1 MTMIDIKEE
10 IIKTDVLIIGGGLA
24 GSFAA
29 IKAKEQDPDAEV
41 LVLEQGVAGF
51 HGRASYGTNIMRCV
65 LPEDDHDYA
74 LWGSVMQTDYMVDQ
88 EYALGCINE
97 SYDIINEILEVGG
110 NYDRGWDGKIKW
122 MKMVTDVAG
131 FYQRQ
136 AIWNPFGSYKHVN
149 KIVGKAKAL
158 GAAYRDRTLVTEL
171 LTKDGKCVGA
181 VGLDSRDGT
190 FLIFKAKAVV
200 LATADYHAA
209 GCNTVSFTGDGM
221 AMALRAGAELRGMEF
236 GRICF
241 GAIWP
246 SYGEQMVSAN
256 ERMARTFRNTEEVKQ
271 RIVNALGEEFVEKY
285 EWTRVR
291 PDRMNGGPTW
301 KNYMP
306 AIFREMQ
313 EGRGPCFLD
322 MGGAVFEIGF
332 SQRAS
337 AQTGGVMIDRFTHT
351 SIPGLFASGN
361 GSDMCGGM
369 HYSIPYNLLGSSY
382 TGRISGTEA
391 AKYAAENELSEPDAE
406 QIERYKAEAYAPL
419 ENEHGMKEA
428 DLRCAMIDIWPYLD
442 YRTEETLT
450 TAYNRFRDLEYDAAH
465 MSAFNYKGTADIH
478 ELAKALKI
486 RNVVAL
492 GEAEALAARERRE
505 SRIEHFRADYPYV
518 DNDNYAKWVIVKG
531 TGDDMRAELMDIP
544 FERFKYKPEPG
555 RIDRLAPAG
564 SDVLPK
570 YHMPDGSEAP
580 EGYDG
585 WGKPANA
592 WGK

>member
-1 MTMIDIKEE
+1 MAFNEQTIT
-10 IIKTDVLIIGGGLA
+10 TDVLIIGGGLA

-29 IKAKEQDPDAEV
+29 IKAREQDPNCDV

-74 LWGSVMQTDYMVDQ
+74 VWGTVMQTDYMVDQ
-88 EYALGCINE
+88 EYARDCID
-97 SYDIINEILEVGG
+97 SAYDILTDIIRIGG
-110 NYDRGWDGKIKW
+110 DYDRGWDGSIKW

-149 KIVGKAKAL
+149 KIVGAAKAK
-158 GAAYRDRTLVTEL
+158 GARYRDRTLVTEL
-171 LTKDGKCVGA
+171 LTNNGKCVGA
-181 VGLDSRDGT
+181 VGIDSRDGT

-200 LATADYHAA
+200 LASADYHAA
-209 GCNTVSFTGDGM
+209 GCNMVSFTGDGM
-221 AMALRAGAELRGMEF
+221 AMAQRAGVALRGMEF

-271 RIVNALGEEFVEKY
+271 RIINALGEEFVEKY

-291 PDRMNGGPTW
+291 DDRMNGGPTW

-306 AIFREMQ
+306 AIMKEVR

-322 MGGAVFEIGF
+322 MGGAIFEIGF
-332 SQRAS
+332 AQRAS
-337 AQTGGVMIDRFTHT
+337 AQTGGVMIDRYTHT
-351 SIPGLFASGN
+351 SLPGLFASGN
-361 GSDMCGGM
+361 GSDMCGAM

-382 TGRISGTEA
+382 TGQVSGREA
-391 AKYAAENELSEPDAE
+391 ASYAADNQLSEPDEE
-406 QIERYKAEAYAPL
+406 QIARYRRETYAPL
-419 ENEHGMKEA
+419 ENRGGMTEA
-428 DLRCAMIDIWPYLD
+428 ELRCRLIEIWPYLD

-450 TAYNRFRDLEYDAAH
+450 KAYNDFRSLEDAAAH
-465 MSAFNYKGTADIH
+465 MSAFDLNGNVTVH

-486 RNVVAL
+486 RNVVQL
-492 GEAEALAARERRE
+492 GEASALAARERRE
-505 SRIEHFRADYPYV
+505 SRIEHYRADYPYM
-518 DNDNYAKWVIVKG
+518 DNDNYAKWVIVSG
-531 TGDDMRAELMDIP
+531 TGDDMHAELMDIP
-544 FERFKYKPEPG
+544 FDRYRFKPEAG
-555 RIDRLAPAG
+555 IVDRLAPAG
-564 SDVLPK
+564 SVKLPE
-570 YHMPDGSEAP
+570 YSFPDGTKAP

-585 WGKPANA
+585 FGRPQKKWRDH
-592 WGK
+592 

>member
-1 MTMIDIKEE
+1 MTINEQTIT
-10 IIKTDVLIIGGGLA
+10 TDVLIIGGGLA

-29 IKAKEQDPDAEV
+29 IKAKEENPAAQV

-65 LPEDDHDYA
+65 LDSDDHDYA
-74 LWGSVMQTDYMVDQ
+74 LWGTTMQTDYMIDQ
-88 EYALGCINE
+88 EYAADCIAA
-97 SYDIINEILEVGG
+97 SQTILEEIMKYGG
-110 NYDRGWDGKIKW
+110 DYDRGWDGKIKW

-149 KIVGKAKAL
+149 KIVAAAKAA
-158 GAAYRDRTLVTEL
+158 GAKYRDRTLVTEL
-171 LTKDGKCVGA
+171 LTNNGKCIGA
-181 VGLDSRDGT
+181 CGIDSREGT
-190 FLIFKAKAVV
+190 FLIFRAKAVV
-200 LATADYHAA
+200 LASADYHAA
-209 GCNTVSFTGDGM
+209 GCNMVSFTGDGM
-221 AMALRAGAELRGMEF
+221 AMAQRAGVALRGMEF

-271 RIVNALGEEFVEKY
+271 RIVNALGEEFSEKY
-285 EWTRVR
+285 EWTYVR
-291 PDRMNGGPTW
+291 GDRMNGGPTW
-301 KNYMP
+301 KNYIP
-306 AIFREMQ
+306 AIMKEMQ

-332 SQRAS
+332 AQRAS

-351 SIPGLFASGN
+351 SLPGLFASGN

-382 TGRISGTEA
+382 TGRVSGTEA
-391 AKYAAENELSEPDAE
+391 ARYAAQHSIEELDGDQVS
-406 QIERYKAEAYAPL
+406 RYKAEAYAPL
-419 ENEHGMKEA
+419 ENENGTTEA
-428 DLRCAMIDIWPYLD
+428 QLRCSMIDIWPYLD

-450 TAYNRFRDLEYDAAH
+450 TAYNRFSELEQDAAN
-465 MSAFNYKGTADIH
+465 MSAFDQKGQASIH

-486 RNVVAL
+486 RNVVQL
-492 GEAEALAARERRE
+492 GEAEALAALERRE
-505 SRIEHFRADYPYV
+505 SRIEHYRADYPYM

-531 TGDDMRAELMDIP
+531 VGDDMHSELMDIP
-544 FERFKYKPEPG
+544 FERYKYRPEPG
-555 RIDRLAPAG
+555 IVDRLAPKG
-564 SDVLPK
+564 SVELPK
-570 YHMPDGSEAP
+570 YHLAGGTPAP

-585 WGKPANA
+585 WPAQKQEA
-592 WGK
+592 WK

>member
-1 MTMIDIKEE
+1 MSYNEQTI
-10 IIKTDVLIIGGGLA
+10 TADVLIIGGGLA

-29 IKAKEQDPDAEV
+29 IKAKEQDPEAEV
-41 LVLEQGVAGF
+41 IVLEQGVAGF

-74 LWGSVMQTDYMVDQ
+74 LWGTTMQTDYMVDQ
-88 EYALGCINE
+88 EYAMDCINE
-97 SYDIINEILEVGG
+97 SYNIISDIIKMGG
-110 NYDRGWDGKIKW
+110 DYDRGWDGNIKW

-149 KIVGKAKAL
+149 KIVAAAKSL
-158 GAAYRDRTLVTEL
+158 GAKYRDRTLITEL
-171 LTKDGKCVGA
+171 LTNNGKCVGA
-181 VGLDSRDGT
+181 CGIDSREGT
-190 FLIFKAKAVV
+190 FLIFRAKAVV

-221 AMALRAGAELRGMEF
+221 AMALRAGVALRGMEF

-285 EWTRVR
+285 EWTNVR

-301 KNYMP
+301 KNYIP
-306 AIFREMQ
+306 AIMKEMQ

-351 SIPGLFASGN
+351 SLPGLFASGN
-361 GSDMCGGM
+361 GSDMCGAM

-382 TGRISGTEA
+382 TGRVSGHEA
-391 AKYAAENELSEPDAE
+391 AVYAAEHSFEELDMNQLA
-406 QIERYKAEAYAPL
+406 RYKAEAYAPL
-419 ENEHGMKEA
+419 ENENGTKESA
-428 DLRCAMIDIWPYLD
+428 LRCSLIDIWPYLD

-450 TAYNRFRDLEYDAAH
+450 TAYNKFRELEEDAAN
-465 MSAFNYKGTADIH
+465 MSAFNLKGEATIH

-486 RNVVAL
+486 RNVVSL
-492 GEAEALAARERRE
+492 GEAAALAARERRE
-505 SRIEHFRADYPYV
+505 SRIEHYRADYPYM
-518 DNDNYAKWVIVKG
+518 DNDNYAKWIIVKG

-555 RIDRLAPAG
+555 IVDRLAPAG
-564 SDVLPK
+564 TVKLPH
-570 YHMPDGSEAP
+570 YNLPDGTPAP
-580 EGYDG
+580 ADYDG
-585 WGKPANA
+585 WPKQKNS
-592 WGK
+592 WRK